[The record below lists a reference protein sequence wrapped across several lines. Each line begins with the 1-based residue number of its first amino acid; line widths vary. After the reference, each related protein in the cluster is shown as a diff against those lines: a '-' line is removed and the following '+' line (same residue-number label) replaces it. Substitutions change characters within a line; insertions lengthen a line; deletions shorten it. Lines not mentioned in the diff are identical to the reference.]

1 MIKCNEHAIGETS
14 IIFDVITTHSA
25 TLQKKIGKPHRRNPK
40 KWKAQSHKKIMIKI
54 DLVSTKC
61 GTAQNVA
68 PISHRKSS
76 IYIVKWAE
84 LSCSEGT

>member
-25 TLQKKIGKPHRRNPK
+25 TLQKKFGKPHRRNPK

-54 DLVSTKC
+54 DHIYDIWRASVYDDGISNVSQHSENDFDDWW
-61 GTAQNVA
+61 AW
-68 PISHRKSS
+68 
-76 IYIVKWAE
+76 IYW
-84 LSCSEGT
+84 